1 MTAAHELETPD
12 DQGGTIV
19 LALSTLMLPGPG
31 EPGPVPGIGEALDRL
46 ASLGRPVILARHEQA
61 NEREA
66 HAARDGSGITATLGL
81 PEDTNVAIVA
91 TGAELDGHRQSPEAV
106 RILWESVRAAH
117 RARWLVTDR
126 PADVRPAQAAG
137 LRVVLVGPRGSPRLL
152 AGARP
157 DITARDIHDA
167 GRLLLAR
174 DVFGAGLEL

>member
-1 MTAAHELETPD
+1 MTAAHELDTQD

-19 LALSTLMLPGPG
+19 VALSTLMLPGPG
-31 EPGPVPGIGEALDRL
+31 GPAPGIGEALDRL
-46 ASLGRPVILARHEQA
+46 ASLGRPMILATGESA
-61 NEREA
+61 TA
-66 HAARDGSGITATLGL
+66 GSGRAMPADAGFATTLGL
-81 PEDTNVAIVA
+81 PEDIEVAIVA
-91 TGAELDGHRQSPEAV
+91 TGAELDGHRQSPDTV
-106 RILWESVRAAH
+106 RVLWGSVRAAH
-117 RARWLVTDR
+117 RALWLVTDR

-137 LRVVLVGPRGSPRLL
+137 LRVVLVGPRGSSRLL